1 MFQVTTMTTK
11 KRAEEAPTTA
21 SPVAATSSRAFEANA
36 LVRLVYREVLPGD
49 VAKFAGKSNITQSGG
64 GARDFRFR
72 PYSKFQGIFER
83 LLSGRKT
90 ESRSRDGAPTPTLI
104 YTDTLSVIDA
114 NGGATTRPIEF
125 EPPTTA
131 REDEGRLPRLNAY
144 GLVVPSG
151 NFGRVMLVLYQT
163 GNGALFL
170 NFATEADL
178 RNNVWD
184 TTVTNHLL
192 DCLAE
197 KRPIS
202 HAAQGF
208 FDLATGESFC
218 KCSGNH

>member
-1 MFQVTTMTTK
+1 MFPVMTMTTK
-11 KRAEEAPTTA
+11 KQAEENLTTGSPARA
-21 SPVAATSSRAFEANA
+21 SARTFGANE

-72 PYSKFQGIFER
+72 PYYKFQGIFEK

-90 ESRSRDGAPTPTLI
+90 ETRIRNGVPTPTLI
-104 YTDTLSVIDA
+104 YKDTLSVIDA
-114 NGGATTRPIEF
+114 IGGATVRPIEF

-151 NFGRVMLVLYQT
+151 NFGRVLLLLYQT
-163 GNGALFL
+163 GRGALFL
-170 NFATEADL
+170 SFATEADL
-178 RNNVWD
+178 LNNVWD
-184 TTVTNHLL
+184 VTVTHHLL
-192 DCLAE
+192 DCLNE
-197 KRPIS
+197 SRPEN

-208 FDLATGESFC
+208 FDLQTGISFC
-218 KCSGNH
+218 KCRGT